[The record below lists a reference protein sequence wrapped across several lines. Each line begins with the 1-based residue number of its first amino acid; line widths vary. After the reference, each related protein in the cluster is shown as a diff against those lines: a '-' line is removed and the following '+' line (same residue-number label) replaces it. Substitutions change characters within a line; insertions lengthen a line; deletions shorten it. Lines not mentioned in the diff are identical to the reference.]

1 MREVCRRG
9 ADGIEVW
16 MKGWREL
23 GRWGGDWGG
32 SGCGRGNMKRGCVL
46 GEAKG
51 LDGCREE
58 RPRWVDTRHGR

>member
-1 MREVCRRG
+1 M
-9 ADGIEVW
+9 W

-51 LDGCREE
+51 LDCCREE
-58 RPRWVDTRHGR
+58 RPRWVDARHGR